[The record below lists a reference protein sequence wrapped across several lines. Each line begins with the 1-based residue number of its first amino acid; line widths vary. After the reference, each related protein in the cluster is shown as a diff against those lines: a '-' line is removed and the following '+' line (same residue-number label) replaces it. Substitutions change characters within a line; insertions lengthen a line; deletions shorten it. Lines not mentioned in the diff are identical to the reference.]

1 MAAVIINKELNY
13 QDIGMLSDDDA
24 AMATAKITKY
34 EMPLIENMRTGR
46 LNHLHDEPPAKGDF
60 FLFYCKS

>member
-1 MAAVIINKELNY
+1 
-13 QDIGMLSDDDA
+13 MLSDDDA